1 MTTKSFSLR
10 PFACHVMAKPSGAIC
25 NLACEYCFYLEIEK
39 LYPTVG
45 QQRRM
50 DDETLELYVRQYIEA
65 QDVQSVN
72 FE

>member
-1 MTTKSFSLR
+1 M
-10 PFACHVMAKPSGAIC
+10 
-25 NLACEYCFYLEIEK
+25 NLLFQSH
-39 LYPTVG
+39 PTVG